1 LLKKQEKQIET
12 EIETHLDRQIIP
24 KGTGIKRKEEMDST
38 EIWDTDEKP
47 NDIIINSTN
56 YNRNFLK
63 NIDEKDVM
71 IDKGLSKTAISSRGF
86 QIVKKI

>member
-1 LLKKQEKQIET
+1 LLKKQEKHIET
-12 EIETHLDRQIIP
+12 DIDDHLEKQIIL
-24 KGTGIKRKEEMDST
+24 KGTGLRRKEEMDGT
-38 EIWDTDEKP
+38 EVWDTDEKP

>member
-1 LLKKQEKQIET
+1 LLKKPEKQLET
-12 EIETHLDRQIIP
+12 DTDNTINRQLNA
-24 KGTGIKRKEEMDST
+24 TGVGLRRKEEIDAT

-86 QIVKKI
+86 QIVNII